1 MDCRVKPGNDDGE
14 APSNIRIRN
23 DSQLTVPAQPHKQ
36 KRNTSRNPMSD
47 ILQLAAPFFG
57 LIILGFLSGRL
68 YRLPEREL
76 GWLNFFVI
84 YIALPPLFFEL
95 VSRTPFEQ
103 LLNGRFVLTTT
114 LSTFSCFVLC
124 IAIGLWMRKGNL
136 PEAAI
141 AGASGAY
148 ANVGY
153 LGPPLTLA
161 ALGAQAS
168 VPTALIFTFDSM
180 LFFAA
185 VPFLMEFSGVEKAS
199 PARTALLIA
208 RRVVTHPFIVATAL
222 GVLAAWL
229 QVRPPKAIDR
239 MIEVL
244 SNAAAPC
251 ALFVLGVTVALRP
264 LKRVPADVAI
274 LVFVKLLIHPLIAWV
289 ALSLVGGFDPVW
301 VYTAILMA
309 SLPSALNVFVM
320 AKQYNVYV
328 QHASSIILVSTI
340 ASVVT
345 VTVLMYLIQN
355 RLLAPNLFHG

>member
-1 MDCRVKPGNDDGE
+1 
-14 APSNIRIRN
+14 
-23 DSQLTVPAQPHKQ
+23 
-36 KRNTSRNPMSD
+36 MSD

-84 YIALPPLFFEL
+84 YIALPPLFFEM

-103 LLNGRFVLTTT
+103 LVNPRFILTTT
-114 LSTFSCFVLC
+114 LSTICCFALC

-141 AGASGAY
+141 AGVCGAY

-153 LGPPLTLA
+153 LGPGLTLA
-161 ALGAQAS
+161 ALGSNAA
-168 VPTALIFTFDSM
+168 VPTALIFTFDST

-185 VPFLMEFSGVEKAS
+185 VPFLMEFSGIEKTS
-199 PARTALLIA
+199 PMKTALLIA

-229 QVRPPKAIDR
+229 QIRPSKAIDR

-244 SNAAAPC
+244 SGAAAPC
-251 ALFVLGVTVALRP
+251 ALFALGVTVALRP
-264 LKRVPADVAI
+264 FKRVPYDVGV
-274 LVFVKLLIHPLIAWV
+274 LVFVKL
-289 ALSLVGGFDPVW
+289 
-301 VYTAILMA
+301 
-309 SLPSALNVFVM
+309 
-320 AKQYNVYV
+320 
-328 QHASSIILVSTI
+328 
-340 ASVVT
+340 
-345 VTVLMYLIQN
+345 
-355 RLLAPNLFHG
+355 

>member
-1 MDCRVKPGNDDGE
+1 
-14 APSNIRIRN
+14 
-23 DSQLTVPAQPHKQ
+23 
-36 KRNTSRNPMSD
+36 MSD

-103 LLNGRFVLTTT
+103 LVKPRFVLATTVST
-114 LSTFSCFVLC
+114 LCCFVLC
-124 IAIGLWMRKGNL
+124 IGIGLWMRKGNL

-161 ALGAQAS
+161 ALGAQAA

-185 VPFLMEFSGVEKAS
+185 VPFLMELSGVEKAS
-199 PARTALLIA
+199 PAKTALLIV
-208 RRVVTHPFIVATAL
+208 RRVVTHPFLIATAL
-222 GVLAAWL
+222 GVVAAWL

-251 ALFVLGVTVALRP
+251 ALFALGVTVALRP
-264 LKRVPADVAI
+264 MKRATADVPV
-274 LVFVKLLIHPLIAWV
+274 LVFAKLVIHPLLAWTI
-289 ALSLVGGFDPVW
+289 LSLVGGFDPVW

-309 SLPSALNVFVM
+309 SLPSALNAFVM
-320 AKQYNVYV
+320 AKQYDAYV
-328 QHASSIILVSTI
+328 QQSSSIILVSTI

-345 VTVLMYLIQN
+345 VTALMYLVQH
-355 RLLAPNLFHG
+355 RLLAPDLFHG

>member
-1 MDCRVKPGNDDGE
+1 
-14 APSNIRIRN
+14 
-23 DSQLTVPAQPHKQ
+23 
-36 KRNTSRNPMSD
+36 MSD

-57 LIILGFLSGRL
+57 LIILGFVSGRL
-68 YRLPEREL
+68 MRLPESEL

-95 VSRTPFEQ
+95 VSRTPFEE
-103 LLNGRFVLTTT
+103 LLKPRFVLTTT
-114 LSTFSCFVLC
+114 FSTFICFVLC
-124 IAIGLWMRKGNL
+124 VLLGLWLRKGNL

-161 ALGAQAS
+161 ALGSQAA
-168 VPTALIFTFDSM
+168 VPTALIFTFDST

-185 VPFLMEFSGVEKAS
+185 VPFLMEFSGVEKTS
-199 PARTALLIA
+199 PLKTTLLVL
-208 RRVVTHPFIVATAL
+208 RRVATHPFIVATAL

-264 LKRVPADVAI
+264 LKRVPLDVVV

-289 ALSLVGGFDPVW
+289 ILSLIGGFDPIW

-309 SLPSALNVFVM
+309 ALPSALNAFVM
-320 AKQYNVYV
+320 AKQYGVYE
-328 QHASSIILVSTI
+328 QESSSIILVTTI

-345 VTVLMYLIQN
+345 VTTLMYLMQN
-355 RLLAPNLFHG
+355 KLLAPSLFQG